1 MEIVSKKPFIMVD
14 GAHNGHGVSALKE
27 SLKALYPDE
36 KFSFY
41 LAVMADKDYP
51 KMIEQMIPLAADF
64 TTVALEN
71 ERAQQVEILADCI
84 REQGVEVK
92 QVNSVR
98 ELVDMLKS
106 RNERKNIV
114 FGSLYFVGE
123 VKECFNNDKML

>member
-1 MEIVSKKPFIMVD
+1 M
-14 GAHNGHGVSALKE
+14 
-27 SLKALYPDE
+27 
-36 KFSFY
+36 
-41 LAVMADKDYP
+41 
-51 KMIEQMIPLAADF
+51 
-64 TTVALEN
+64 
-71 ERAQQVEILADCI
+71 EILADCI

-123 VKECFNNDKML
+123 VKEYFNNDKML